1 MTYDNKSAAELEREV
16 AEQRNRVESRIGE
29 IKDRLSP
36 GQLLDEALSYTKH
49 GGAHFASNLSNQI
62 AGNPLPAALVG
73 VGLAWLISSTASG
86 NGHTQHSAPLTDHT
100 YDEDANYPYA
110 RVSSGGLKRVKHGA
124 DEAGQ
129 WWSEFETST
138 GQRFKAKSNEL
149 GERAGHFADE
159 TGKMFSGF
167 IDETGN
173 RIRDF
178 QDEAGNALSQARGW
192 TDHNWR
198 ALQHNIASGVA
209 GVSSAARDAM
219 HNVRSG
225 TRHLGGSVQHQSDV
239 LSRQIVNLFDQQPL
253 VAGALAFAVGA
264 AVGAA
269 LPRTAQEDELLGEQA
284 DKLRGEAM
292 KQAGKLYEQG
302 KEKASEIYE
311 EASTEAG
318 KIYGEVKDK
327 VANITDGQGGATS
340 MSRH

>member
-16 AEQRNRVESRIGE
+16 AEQRSRVESRIGE

-36 GQLLDEALSYTKH
+36 GQLLDEALSYTRH
-49 GGAHFASNLSNQI
+49 GGAHFASNLGSQI
-62 AGNPLPAALVG
+62 SANPLPAALVG

-86 NGHTQHSAPLTDHT
+86 NGHAHHAPQADHA
-100 YDEDANYPYA
+100 YDDDGYYPYA
-110 RVSSGGLKRVKHGA
+110 RVSGGGLRRVSHAA

-129 WWSEFETST
+129 WWSEFETGA

-149 GERAGHFADE
+149 GHRAGHFTDE

-167 IDETGN
+167 IDDAGN
-173 RIRDF
+173 RIHDF
-178 QDEAGNALSQARGW
+178 QDEAGNALSEARGW
-192 TDHNWR
+192 ADHSWR
-198 ALQHNIASGVA
+198 SMQRNLGIGLA
-209 GVSSAARDAM
+209 GAGSAARDAI

-225 TRHLGGSVQHQSDV
+225 ARQASGSMQQQSDM

-269 LPRTAQEDELLGEQA
+269 LPHTAQEDELLGAEA
-284 DKLRGEAM
+284 DKLRGKAM

-302 KEKASEIYE
+302 KEKATELYE
-311 EASTEAG
+311 DVSAEAG
-318 KIYGEVKDK
+318 KIYDDVKDK
-327 VANITDGQGGATS
+327 VADIADGQGGATS

>member
-16 AEQRNRVESRIGE
+16 AEQRSRVESRIGE

-49 GGAHFASNLSNQI
+49 GGAHFASNLGSQI
-62 AGNPLPAALVG
+62 SANPLPAALVG

-86 NGHTQHSAPLTDHT
+86 NGHAHHSAPQTDHT
-100 YDEDANYPYA
+100 YDEDGYYPYA
-110 RVSSGGLKRVKHGA
+110 RVSNGGLKRVSHKA
-124 DEAGQ
+124 DETGQ

-138 GQRFKAKSNEL
+138 GERYKAKSNHL

-167 IDETGN
+167 IDDTGN
-173 RIRDF
+173 RIHDF

-192 TDHNWR
+192 ADHSWR
-198 ALQHNIASGVA
+198 SVQRNLGNGLA
-209 GVSSAARDAM
+209 GVGSAARDAM

-225 TRHLGGSVQHQSDV
+225 TRYVGGSVQQQSDM

-269 LPRTAQEDELLGEQA
+269 LPHTAQEDELIGAEA
-284 DKLRGEAM
+284 DKLRGKAM
-292 KQAGKLYEQG
+292 KEAGKLYEQG
-302 KEKASEIYE
+302 KEKASERYDD
-311 EASTEAG
+311 ASARAG
-318 KIYGEVKDK
+318 RLYGDVKEK
-327 VANITDGQGGATS
+327 VADITDGQGGTTS